1 MSSRPANADI
11 GEATAAALEALPPS
25 WAVVRDPVWPR
36 DQFPAIDHI
45 VIGPPGIFVIDTR
58 SWSGR
63 VGVERGSLWQ
73 DGQDRTALLRTTAEA
88 AVSVSGLAPSVRF
101 DYVHG
106 VICLAERDVGISWVD
121 GVLVCSTRDL
131 VAELTSYVEVIPGGV
146 SKAVAVDVERRLKEG
161 KPRTRPKAA
170 KQPKQPKQPKQTKP
184 AGPAGERPR
193 RRRTPTAAGVAATL
207 AVVAVLLAVSPSF
220 VSDMPGEIA
229 ELVENVTNENDNP
242 LDTKTPKHPIGN
254 KKQDQQER
262 RGG

>member
-11 GEATAAALEALPPS
+11 GEATAAALAALPPS
-25 WAVVRDPVWPR
+25 WAVVRDPVWPN

-45 VIGPPGIFVIDTR
+45 VIGPPGIFVVDTR

-73 DGQDRTALLRTTAEA
+73 DGQDRTELLRTTAEA

-106 VICLAERDVGISWVD
+106 VICLADREIGISWVD

-161 KPRTRPKAA
+161 KPRVRPKAA
-170 KQPKQPKQPKQTKP
+170 KPAKPAKQPRPV
-184 AGPAGERPR
+184 GGRPR
-193 RRRTPTAAGVAATL
+193 RRRTPTATGVAATL
-207 AVVAVLLAVSPSF
+207 AVGAVLLAVSPSF
-220 VSDMPGEIA
+220 VSDVPGEIA
-229 ELVENVTNENDNP
+229 ELVENVTNDHDNP
-242 LDTKTPKHPIGN
+242 LDTKTPNHPVGK

-262 RGG
+262 RGD